1 MLLDLLKAPVILSLL
16 EVMEAE
22 TSLTTSLPEK
32 NSIKTPCAE
41 CQSCTCAEKVGSS
54 LGHFFHAFIDLLG
67 DAGRHG

>member
-32 NSIKTPCAE
+32 NLIKTPCAE
-41 CQSCTCAEKVGSS
+41 
-54 LGHFFHAFIDLLG
+54 LG
-67 DAGRHG
+67 